1 MEAIVMRKVEIN
13 QSTFERLQGCAEP
26 FVDTLDAVINR
37 AIDALERANLSPADR
52 TPERTTAT
60 SDDSIS
66 FDANAPLPDVKHTKV
81 LRAVVGG
88 RSVRRPNWN
97 NVWRHVLRLA
107 VDAGHSADEI
117 RYLCAANVVAGEKED
132 EGYHYLA
139 EMRMSYQ
146 GLNANAAAAAVVA
159 LAKGVGVALE
169 LDWIWRQKP
178 QALHPGRRAQLRLPG
193 RETGG

>member
-1 MEAIVMRKVEIN
+1 MQISIEEN
-13 QSTFERLQGCAEP
+13 TFKRLQDHAERL
-26 FVDTLDAVINR
+26 VDTPDSVINR
-37 AIDALERANLSPADR
+37 AVDALERANQSPAER
-52 TPERTTAT
+52 TPERATAT
-60 SDDSIS
+60 SDDAIS
-66 FDANAPLPDVKHTKV
+66 LDANAPLPDVKHTKV

-97 NVWRHVLRLA
+97 NVWRHMLRLA
-107 VDAGHSADEI
+107 VDESHSVDEI
-117 RYLCAANVVAGEKED
+117 RYLCAVNVVAGEKED

>member
-1 MEAIVMRKVEIN
+1 MRRVEIN
-13 QSTFERLQGCAEP
+13 QSTFERLWKCAEP
-26 FVDTLDAVINR
+26 FVETLDSVINR
-37 AIDALERANLSPADR
+37 AIDALEKANVSPADR

-60 SDDSIS
+60 SDDAIS
-66 FDANAPLPDVKHTKV
+66 LDANAPLPDVKHTKV

-107 VDAGHSADEI
+107 VDEDRSMDEI
-117 RYLCAANVVAGEKED
+117 RYLCAVNLVAGEKED

-159 LAKGVGVALE
+159 LAKGVGASLE
-169 LDWIWRQKP
+169 LEWIWRQKD

-193 RETGG
+193 REAGG